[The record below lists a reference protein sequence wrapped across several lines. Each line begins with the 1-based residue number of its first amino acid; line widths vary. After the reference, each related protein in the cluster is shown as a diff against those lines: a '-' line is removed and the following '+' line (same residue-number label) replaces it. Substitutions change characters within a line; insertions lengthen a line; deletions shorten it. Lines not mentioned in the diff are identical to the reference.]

1 ARAAHRRRGRAA
13 AHVPRVARA
22 AGRTEGGWS
31 MAADVVDGD
40 VRGLR
45 RGGRGGGNGD
55 PGRYRPVRREDGVSA
70 DAFHLTPLDV
80 RRQEF
85 RRRLRGYEPLGV
97 EDFRVR
103 VADEL
108 ERILREKSVLEER
121 VAALGEQ
128 LRVYRERERAMNEAL
143 VAAQQLREETRA
155 GAAREAQVIVREAQ
169 AEAQRILDGARASQ
183 GEVERQSA
191 DVQRQFQAYVAG
203 FRVLLERQLAELR
216 ALDGQ
221 RDG

>member
-1 ARAAHRRRGRAA
+1 
-13 AHVPRVARA
+13 
-22 AGRTEGGWS
+22 
-31 MAADVVDGD
+31 MAADALDGD

-45 RGGRGGGNGD
+45 SGGRGGGSGD
-55 PGRYRPVRREDGVSA
+55 PLGYSPVRSEGAAPVSEPV
-70 DAFHLTPLDV
+70 FHLTPLDV
-80 RRQEF
+80 RKQEF

-121 VAALGEQ
+121 LAALGEQ
-128 LRVYRERERAMNEAL
+128 LGVYRERERAMNEAL

-155 GAAREAQVIVREAQ
+155 AAQREAQVIVREAE
-169 AEAQRILDGARASQ
+169 AEARRVVEEARAAQ
-183 GEVERQSA
+183 GEVQRQSA
-191 DVQRQFQAYVAG
+191 DVERQFQAYVAG
-203 FRVLLERQLAELR
+203 FRALLERQLAELR

-221 RDG
+221 RGG